1 MSIPSARLLT
11 TLALGLLL
19 LSAAAAA
26 AAADVY
32 PSKPVRLIV
41 PFPPGGS
48 NDIVGR
54 MIGAQLGE
62 RLGKQVIIDNRTGAG
77 GTLGTEIAAK
87 SPPDGYT
94 LLGISAAYAFNTAL
108 YKLPYDPATAFVPVA
123 MLGTGPNVLAVFP
136 GLPVSSVK
144 ELVAL
149 AKAKP
154 GQLNYAAA
162 GVGSFMHLAGE
173 LFKMAAGVDIVGVQ
187 FKGGGPATIDVVGG
201 HTQITLGSLV
211 QALPHIRSGKL
222 KALAVGSSR
231 RSPLLPEVPTMAEAG
246 VPGYEAYNWWGIVA
260 PAGTPPTV
268 VERLHRELSVILAS
282 AETQKRLAAEGA
294 EAVPMSTAEFSAFI
308 AAETA
313 RWTRVVKEAG
323 IKAE

>member
-1 MSIPSARLLT
+1 MPILLT
-11 TLALGLLL
+11 WLLVTLALLLGLGP
-19 LSAAAAA
+19 AVAT
-26 AAADVY
+26 ADVY

-62 RLGKQVIIDNRTGAG
+62 RLGKQVIVDNRAGAG
-77 GTLGTEIAAK
+77 GTLGTEVAAK

-94 LLGISAAYAFNTAL
+94 LLMISAAYAFNTSL
-108 YKLPYDPATAFVPVA
+108 YKLPYDPAKAFVPVA
-123 MLGTGPNVLAVFP
+123 MLGTGPNVVAVFP

-154 GQLNYAAA
+154 GTLNYASA
-162 GVGSFMHLAGE
+162 GVGSFQHLASE
-173 LFKMAAGVDIVGVQ
+173 LFKLMAGVDLVGVQ

-201 HTQITLGSLV
+201 HTQVSFGSLV

-222 KALAVGSSR
+222 KVLAVGGSK
-231 RSPLLPEVPTMAEAG
+231 RSALLPEVPTVVEAG
-246 VPGYEAYNWWGIVA
+246 VPGYEAHNWWGLVA
-260 PAGTPPTV
+260 PAGTPPAV
-268 VERLHRELSVILAS
+268 VERLHKELSVILTS
-282 AETQKRLAAEGA
+282 AETKKRLEAEGA
-294 EAVPMSTAEFSAFI
+294 EAVPMSPGDFGAFI
-308 AAETA
+308 AAETVKWA
-313 RWTRVVKEAG
+313 RVVKEAN

>member
-1 MSIPSARLLT
+1 MPTLLT
-11 TLALGLLL
+11 WLLVTLALLLGLGP
-19 LSAAAAA
+19 AV

-62 RLGKQVIIDNRTGAG
+62 RLGKQVIVDNRAGAG

-94 LLGISAAYAFNTAL
+94 LLMISAAYAFNSAL
-108 YKLPYDPATAFVPVA
+108 YKLPYDPAKAFVPVS

-136 GLPVSSVK
+136 GLPVNSLK
-144 ELVAL
+144 ELIAL

-162 GVGSFMHLAGE
+162 GVGSFQHLASE
-173 LFKMAAGVDIVGVQ
+173 LFKMTAGVDIVGVQ
-187 FKGGGPATIDVVGG
+187 FKGGGAGDDRRGG
-201 HTQITLGSLV
+201 RPHPDLARLAHPGAAPHPLG
-211 QALPHIRSGKL
+211 QAQGAGRQRLEAEPRSCPR
-222 KALAVGSSR
+222 SR
-231 RSPLLPEVPTMAEAG
+231 RSAEAG
-246 VPGYEAYNWWGIVA
+246 LPGYEAYNWWGLVA
-260 PAGTPPTV
+260 PAGTPPAV
-268 VERLHRELSVILAS
+268 VERLHKELAGDPDL
-282 AETQKRLAAEGA
+282 RGDA
-294 EAVPMSTAEFSAFI
+294 EAAGGRRGGGGPDEPG
-308 AAETA
+308 
-313 RWTRVVKEAG
+313 RVRRVRRRPRRSSG
-323 IKAE
+323 RGS

>member
-1 MSIPSARLLT
+1 MPTLSARLLT
-11 TLALGLLL
+11 TLALVLGLCT
-19 LSAAAAA
+19 AV

-54 MIGAQLGE
+54 MIGAQLSE
-62 RLGKQVIIDNRTGAG
+62 RLGKQVIVDNRAGAG
-77 GTLGTEIAAK
+77 GTVGTEVAAK

-94 LLGISAAYAFNTAL
+94 LLVISAAYAFNTSL
-108 YKLPYDPATAFVPVA
+108 YKLPYDPAKAFVPVA
-123 MLGTGPNVLAVFP
+123 MLGTGPNVVAVFP
-136 GLPVSSVK
+136 GLPVGSLK
-144 ELVAL
+144 ELIAL

-162 GVGSFMHLAGE
+162 GFGSFQHLASE
-173 LFKMAAGVDIVGVQ
+173 LFKMMAGVDIVGVQ

-201 HTQITLGSLV
+201 HTQMSFGSLV

-222 KALAVGSSR
+222 KVLAVGASK
-231 RSPLLPEVPTMAEAG
+231 RSGILPEVPTAAEAG
-246 VPGYEAYNWWGIVA
+246 LPGYEASNWWGLVA
-260 PAGTPPTV
+260 PAGTPPAV
-268 VERLHRELSVILAS
+268 IDRLHKELSVILTS
-282 AETQKRLAAEGA
+282 AETRKRFEAEGA
-294 EAVPMSTAEFSAFI
+294 EAVQMSAGEFGAFV
-308 AAETA
+308 AAETVKWA
-313 RWTRVVKEAG
+313 RVVKEAN

>member
-1 MSIPSARLLT
+1 MPTLSTRLLT
-11 TLALGLLL
+11 ALALVLGLCTAVVA
-19 LSAAAAA
+19 S
-26 AAADVY
+26 DVY
-32 PSKPVRLIV
+32 PTKPVRLIV

-62 RLGKQVIIDNRTGAG
+62 RLGKQVIIDNRAGAG

-94 LLGISAAYAFNTAL
+94 VLMISAAYAFNSAL
-108 YKLPYDPATAFVPVA
+108 YKLPYDPAKAFVPVS

-136 GLPVSSVK
+136 GLPVNSLK
-144 ELVAL
+144 ELIAL

-162 GVGSFMHLAGE
+162 GVGSFQHLASE
-173 LFKMAAGVDIVGVQ
+173 LFKMTAGVDLVGVQ
-187 FKGGGPATIDVVGG
+187 FKGGAPATIDVVAG
-201 HTQITLGSLV
+201 HTQISLGSLI

-222 KALAVGSSR
+222 KALAVSGAKR
-231 RSPLLPEVPTMAEAG
+231 TQVLPEVPTMAEAG
-246 VPGYEAYNWWGIVA
+246 LPGYEAYNWWGLVA
-260 PAGTPPTV
+260 PAGTPPAV
-268 VERLHRELSVILAS
+268 VERLHKELAVILTS
-282 AETQKRLAAEGA
+282 EETKKRLAAEGA
-294 EAVPMSTAEFSAFI
+294 EAVQMSSAEFGTFVAN
-308 AAETA
+308 ETVK
-313 RWTRVVKEAG
+313 WGRVVKEAN